1 MRPDRT
7 PAAQSS
13 NLQTL
18 SVWLIAIVPLI
29 LLAALVWLVV
39 RWGPTDAIRDASHPP
54 VEKLTFAAAVLTPG
68 TIELTVLNDG
78 PDPVSIAQVQVDE
91 AYWAFSSDVGRVL
104 NHLDRA
110 TLTIPYPWVTGDTH
124 VVRIVTSS
132 GLTFDHEIA
141 VAVETPRPGPRF
153 FVAFTLIG
161 TYVGVI
167 PVALGLLWFPL
178 VSRLGRV
185 GLAFVLSLTIGL
197 LLFLMVDAGHEGFEV
212 ASVMPE
218 SYQGVALLVF
228 GALGA
233 YLGLETLS
241 GWLRAQKQRVTETDA
256 PSGWVLALLVAIGI
270 GLHNFGEGLAIGAAF
285 SLGEAGLGS
294 LLIVGFMLHNTTE
307 GLAIVAPL
315 ARERTRIA
323 DLIRLGLIAGVPTI
337 LGAWLG
343 GFVYSPLW
351 SVLFLGIGAG
361 AIAQVVVQITRQMVA
376 GAPIGRFLA
385 TAPVLS
391 GLCAGFVIMYV
402 TGMLV
407 G

>member
-1 MRPDRT
+1 MRPDAP

-13 NLQTL
+13 NLQPR
-18 SVWLIAIVPLI
+18 SVWLIAVVPLV

-39 RWGPTDAIRDASHPP
+39 WWGPADVLRNASHPP
-54 VEKLTFAAAVLTPG
+54 VEELTFSAAVLRPG
-68 TIELTVLNDG
+68 TIELAVLNDG

-91 AYWAFSSDVGRVL
+91 AYWAFSSDVGTVL

-132 GLTFDHEIA
+132 GVTFDHEIA
-141 VAVETPRPGPRF
+141 VAVETPRPDARF

-178 VSRLGRV
+178 VSRLGRA

-197 LLFLMVDAGHEGFEV
+197 LLFLMVDAGHEGFEA

-241 GWLRAQKQRVTETDA
+241 GWLRAQTQRVTERDA

-294 LLIVGFMLHNTTE
+294 LLIAGFMLHNTTE

-315 ARERTRIA
+315 ARERTRIV
-323 DLIRLGLIAGVPTI
+323 DLIGLGLIGGVPTI

-376 GAPIGRFLA
+376 GAPIARFLA